1 MSDSQENEEKN
12 ESNQEEKEPQIS
24 EIEISRDKYEII
36 PDNESNIIT
45 DKIIQ
50 VLQEKLLQPIEK
62 FNIDLIIKNDT
73 EKMFDKESL
82 EQIEIEIE
90 NFKKSFIELQ
100 FKNIKDLI
108 SKFSLVENLKD
119 FSEEKTF
126 AEELKSYDIDMN
138 IFSFIG
144 PLSAKI
150 EELNKKEKKDNSQE
164 IIKALFKILEMNYY
178 KNQNANLEN
187 SINEYNLKINELK
200 NKNNIFLD

>member
-178 KNQNANLEN
+178 KNQIANLEN

>member
-187 SINEYNLKINELK
+187 SINEYNLKINELN
-200 NKNNIFLD
+200 NKNNIFFD